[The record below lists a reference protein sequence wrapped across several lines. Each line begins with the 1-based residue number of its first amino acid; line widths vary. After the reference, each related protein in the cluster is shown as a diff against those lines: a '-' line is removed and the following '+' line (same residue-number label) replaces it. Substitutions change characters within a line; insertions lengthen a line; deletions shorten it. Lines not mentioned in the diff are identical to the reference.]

1 MYSLASSGNLNEFIK
16 IKAKRARPL
25 LKEEVIGKKI
35 NDLFKE
41 KEQKMI
47 RTVEMAIYE
56 DNHQVYTSFRK
67 EFADKIEDLER
78 ERAKILRR
86 KKNKKEKMKLL
97 KTNSK

>member
-1 MYSLASSGNLNEFIK
+1 M
-16 IKAKRARPL
+16 

-56 DNHQVYTSFRK
+56 DNHQVYTGFRK